1 MILFPMTQEQK
12 SKVGTPIIPR
22 SKVDPTQSA
31 RPVSKM
37 FQDIEGRYLDI
48 KRRLKVLFDQRL
60 TGRQREVNG
69 DRSWLMFNNEGA
81 EPSLYQVNAG
91 AYVYDMTA
99 AQLADLLQIVQ
110 TILDDALLDGGSQN
124 LWALDYVAAEY
135 ERGTQQA
142 FTNLSVQ
149 SPVYASQ
156 TTLQLLLSSPAYQ
169 NQIASAYISTYSDWK
184 GISDTAR
191 ADLANVIADAIGR
204 GINPRET
211 ASIVSKRLDVSMSR
225 AKNIAQTE
233 QVGALRQAQWN
244 ETDWAADR
252 LGLNTGLLWLSALKP
267 TTRWWHAAEHG
278 RSKRLSGS
286 ESSTLVMAINII
298 AIAARFRCCSTTTA
312 RYSTK
317 GWLNG
322 WRKNVG
328 NGRKLRRP
336 KITKEAHMSSIYF
349 ESKRLGD
356 ISCTHVKIGGVEAM
370 MKQVGDRKVIKSQ
383 GRGNVRQVKAIVRA
397 LHKTIQ

>member
-12 SKVGTPIIPR
+12 NKVGTPIIPR

-48 KRRLKVLFDQRL
+48 KRRLKSLFDQRL

-69 DRSWLMFNNEGA
+69 EQSWLMCNNEGA

-91 AYVYDMTA
+91 TYIYDMTA

-142 FTNLSVQ
+142 YTNLSVQ

-156 TTLQLLLSSPAYQ
+156 TTLQQLLSSPAYQ

-225 AKNIAQTE
+225 AKAIAQTE
-233 QVGALRQAQWN
+233 QVGALRQAQRN
-244 ETDWAADR
+244 EVDWAKER
-252 LGLNTGLLWLSALKP
+252 LGLNTAILWISALKP
-267 TTRWWHAAEHG
+267 TTRATHGARHGKTYTTDEVAEFYSKDG
-278 RSKRLSGS
+278 NSYNCYCANIPCLLDDDGKLYSEGLVEKLSKERDSWRSAEK
-286 ESSTLVMAINII
+286 
-298 AIAARFRCCSTTTA
+298 
-312 RYSTK
+312 
-317 GWLNG
+317 
-322 WRKNVG
+322 
-328 NGRKLRRP
+328 
-336 KITKEAHMSSIYF
+336 
-349 ESKRLGD
+349 
-356 ISCTHVKIGGVEAM
+356 
-370 MKQVGDRKVIKSQ
+370 
-383 GRGNVRQVKAIVRA
+383 
-397 LHKTIQ
+397 

>member
-37 FQDIEGRYLDI
+37 FQDVEGRYLDI
-48 KRRLKVLFDQRL
+48 KRRLKELFDQRL

-69 DRSWLMFNNEGA
+69 DRSWLMCNNEGA
-81 EPSLYQVNAG
+81 EPSLYQVNSG
-91 AYVYDMTA
+91 TYIYDMTA
-99 AQLADLLQIVQ
+99 AQLADLLQVVQ
-110 TILDDALLDGGSQN
+110 SILDDELLNGGSQN
-124 LWALDYVAAEY
+124 LWAMDYVVAEY
-135 ERGTQQA
+135 ERGTLNA

-156 TTLQLLLSSPAYQ
+156 TTLMQLLSSPAYQ

-191 ADLANVIADAIGR
+191 ADLANVIADSIGR
-204 GINPRET
+204 GVNPRET
-211 ASIVSKRLDVSMSR
+211 ASIVSKRLDVSMAK

-244 ETDWAADR
+244 ETEWAADK

-267 TTRWWHAAEHG
+267 TTREWHRSRHGKVYTTEEVRDFYAENG
-278 RSKRLSGS
+278 NRYNCYCAQVPALLDDNGNLFNEGLSDKLAV
-286 ESSTLVMAINII
+286 E
-298 AIAARFRCCSTTTA
+298 
-312 RYSTK
+312 
-317 GWLNG
+317 
-322 WRKNVG
+322 RKAWKPG
-328 NGRKLRRP
+328 
-336 KITKEAHMSSIYF
+336 E
-349 ESKRLGD
+349 
-356 ISCTHVKIGGVEAM
+356 
-370 MKQVGDRKVIKSQ
+370 
-383 GRGNVRQVKAIVRA
+383 
-397 LHKTIQ
+397 

>member
-37 FQDIEGRYLDI
+37 FRDIEGRYLDV

-60 TGRQREVNG
+60 TGQQREVNG
-69 DRSWLMFNNEGA
+69 DRSWLMCNNEGA

-91 AYVYDMTA
+91 TYIYDMTA
-99 AQLADLLQIVQ
+99 GQLADLLQIVQ

-142 FTNLSVQ
+142 YTNLSVQ

-156 TTLQLLLSSPAYQ
+156 TTLQQLLSSPAYQ

-225 AKNIAQTE
+225 AKAIAQTE
-233 QVGALRQAQWN
+233 QVGALRQAQRN
-244 ETDWAADR
+244 EVDWAKER
-252 LGLNTGLLWLSALKP
+252 LGLNTAILWISALKP
-267 TTRWWHAAEHG
+267 TTRATHGARHGKTYTTDEVAEFYSKDG
-278 RSKRLSGS
+278 NSYNCYCANIPCLLDDDGKLYSEGLVEKLSKERDSWRSAEK
-286 ESSTLVMAINII
+286 
-298 AIAARFRCCSTTTA
+298 
-312 RYSTK
+312 
-317 GWLNG
+317 
-322 WRKNVG
+322 
-328 NGRKLRRP
+328 
-336 KITKEAHMSSIYF
+336 
-349 ESKRLGD
+349 
-356 ISCTHVKIGGVEAM
+356 
-370 MKQVGDRKVIKSQ
+370 
-383 GRGNVRQVKAIVRA
+383 
-397 LHKTIQ
+397 

>member
-37 FQDIEGRYLDI
+37 FKDIEGRYLDV
-48 KRRLKVLFDQRL
+48 KRRLKVLFDKRL
-60 TGRQREVNG
+60 TGRQREANG
-69 DRSWLMFNNEGA
+69 ERPWLMCNNEDA

-91 AYVYDMTA
+91 AYIYDMTA

-156 TTLQLLLSSPAYQ
+156 TTLQQLLSSPAYQ

-191 ADLANVIADAIGR
+191 ADLANVIADSIGR
-204 GINPRET
+204 GVNPRET

-252 LGLNTGLLWLSALKP
+252 LGLKTGLLWLSALKP
-267 TTRWWHAAEHG
+267 TTREWHRARHGKVFTTEEVRDFYAENGNRYNCYCAQVPALLDENGKLFNEGLSDKLAAE
-278 RSKRLSGS
+278 
-286 ESSTLVMAINII
+286 
-298 AIAARFRCCSTTTA
+298 
-312 RYSTK
+312 
-317 GWLNG
+317 
-322 WRKNVG
+322 RKAWKPG
-328 NGRKLRRP
+328 
-336 KITKEAHMSSIYF
+336 E
-349 ESKRLGD
+349 
-356 ISCTHVKIGGVEAM
+356 
-370 MKQVGDRKVIKSQ
+370 
-383 GRGNVRQVKAIVRA
+383 
-397 LHKTIQ
+397 

>member
-1 MILFPMTQEQK
+1 
-12 SKVGTPIIPR
+12 
-22 SKVDPTQSA
+22 
-31 RPVSKM
+31 M

-60 TGRQREVNG
+60 TGQQREVNG
-69 DRSWLMFNNEGA
+69 ERSWLLCNNEGA

-91 AYVYDMTA
+91 TYIYDMTA

-142 FTNLSVQ
+142 YTNLSVQ

-156 TTLQLLLSSPAYQ
+156 TTLQQLLSSPAYQ

-252 LGLNTGLLWLSALKP
+252 LGLKTGLLWLSALKS

-278 RSKRLSGS
+278 KVKTTEWVREFYSRDGNKYHCYCGQIPVLLNDDGS
-286 ESSTLVMAINII
+286 IFNKGLAEKL
-298 AIAARFRCCSTTTA
+298 AAE
-312 RYSTK
+312 
-317 GWLNG
+317 
-322 WRKNVG
+322 RKQW
-328 NGRKLRRP
+328 P
-336 KITKEAHMSSIYF
+336 KA
-349 ESKRLGD
+349 
-356 ISCTHVKIGGVEAM
+356 A
-370 MKQVGDRKVIKSQ
+370 
-383 GRGNVRQVKAIVRA
+383 
-397 LHKTIQ
+397 